1 MVTNIQTNV
10 AVDVGGQGMGVLD
23 QDSGGKG
30 GDSLPVRDLDLDDII
45 IVYCKGCR

>member
-1 MVTNIQTNV
+1 
-10 AVDVGGQGMGVLD
+10 MGVLD

-30 GDSLPVRDLDLDDII
+30 GDPLPVGDLDLDDIV